1 MFVSVVPGF
10 LPLRGGWNVSS
21 EKPVSFTPAL
31 DDIGK
36 VFARNVLVK
45 WFRNSSQFSSWRQS
59 STRAWH
65 RLHDADGWHYS
76 L

>member
-1 MFVSVVPGF
+1 MFMSVVPGF
-10 LPLRGGWNVSS
+10 PPLSGDWNVSS
-21 EKPVSFTPAL
+21 EKPVSFTLAL
-31 DDIGK
+31 DDIGI

-65 RLHDADGWHYS
+65 GLRDTDGWHYS